1 MRCFFCDN
9 IIENEVASLSRED
22 EKHLFKTLRARPG
35 ELIQLNDGAGCL
47 AEAEILKDRQIIVR
61 KAEKYPEPAI
71 KLNLYV
77 APPRRN
83 KMDTLLKQC
92 AEIGIF
98 RIIPIIT
105 ENSVATPDGKSD
117 RQQALLREGCK
128 QSRNPFLPRLE
139 NPISFNEALSNAGS
153 LDAVFY
159 GAVAKTSISFPE
171 MPLLNTGLFVGPE
184 GGFSNRELDLM
195 ANNNFYP
202 LSFGPWILRTETA
215 VVAGTALL
223 LHSIKAT

>member
-9 IIENEVASLSRED
+9 IVENEVATLSRED
-22 EKHLFKTLRARPG
+22 QKHLFKTLRARPG

-47 AEAEILKDRQIIVR
+47 AEAEILHDRQIIVR
-61 KAEKYPEPAI
+61 KTVKFPEPLT

-92 AEIGIF
+92 AEVGIF
-98 RIIPIIT
+98 RIVPIIT
-105 ENSVATPDGKSD
+105 ENSVATPDGKSK
-117 RQQALLREGCK
+117 RQQTLLREGCK

-139 NPISFNEALSNAGS
+139 NPVSFSEALSDAAS
-153 LDAVFY
+153 LDAVYY
-159 GAVAKTSISFPE
+159 GAVAKTSEPFPE
-171 MPLLNTGLFVGPE
+171 IPLFNIGLFIGPE

-195 ANNNFYP
+195 ANNNFHP

-215 VVAGTALL
+215 VIAGATLII
-223 LHSIKAT
+223 HSIKAT